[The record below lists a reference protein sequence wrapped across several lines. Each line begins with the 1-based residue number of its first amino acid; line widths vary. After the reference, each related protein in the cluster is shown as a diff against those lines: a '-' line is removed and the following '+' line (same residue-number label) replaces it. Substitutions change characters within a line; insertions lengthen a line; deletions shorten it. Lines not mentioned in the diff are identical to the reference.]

1 LNDSAGARIQE
12 GLSVTS
18 AIGKIFFEN
27 SIASGCIPQISAIM
41 GPCIGVG
48 FYSPALTDFIIQV
61 QNTSQMFITGPA
73 VIKEVLGETVTMEEL
88 GGAKIHSEVS
98 GVTDLVAK
106 NDEECLATI
115 RKLIGFLPS
124 SFESL
129 PPRKARGDDPMRSL
143 DKLDTIVPDDMKRAY
158 NILQVIKTIVDD
170 NDFFEVKAEI
180 CPQPGHRLR
189 PA

>member
-1 LNDSAGARIQE
+1 
-12 GLSVTS
+12 
-18 AIGKIFFEN
+18 
-27 SIASGCIPQISAIM
+27 M

-48 FYSPALTDFIIQV
+48 SYSPALTDFIIQV

-115 RKLIGFLPS
+115 TKALGFLPS

-129 PPRKARGDDPMRSL
+129 PPRKRPTTIRRASL
-143 DKLDTIVPDDMKRAY
+143 DKLEKPS
-158 NILQVIKTIVDD
+158 
-170 NDFFEVKAEI
+170 
-180 CPQPGHRLR
+180 CPRT
-189 PA
+189 